1 VAPTIVSHGHPGRIV
16 DGVNLGGVI
25 FGPVLTN
32 GMGTGEKSFLLWG
45 NAGRNSL
52 PGDTNIP
59 SWTQWWNITDA
70 LDEQDWRVELGLG
83 NSTLGTMTDFPLLA
97 DISGLRKPSR
107 DQLIVR

>member
-1 VAPTIVSHGHPGRIV
+1 MAPTIVSHGHPGRIA
-16 DGVNLGGVI
+16 DGVNLDGVI

-59 SWTQWWNITDA
+59 SWTQGGISQMRWMNRIGGWNSVSVTVLWGSGDDDGFSA
-70 LDEQDWRVELGLG
+70 LGGYQW
-83 NSTLGTMTDFPLLA
+83 P
-97 DISGLRKPSR
+97 
-107 DQLIVR
+107 